1 MKSIKDPDP
10 GKRKGQAAIEY
21 LATYGW
27 AILMVSIVAIVIW
40 QMGVLDPPA
49 PPPDCRGFSQI
60 RPMDWVFK
68 TGGGTMDIVLVNE
81 ANTKLELGANSVK
94 ASLDNVG
101 PCTID
106 GPLSATN
113 VSAGGTVTVTLSG
126 CPAGVMNPGD
136 YYKARINITYT
147 NIASGM
153 GHTSV
158 GSCWGGAE

>member
-1 MKSIKDPDP
+1 MESINDPEP

-27 AILMVSIVAIVIW
+27 AILMVSIVAIVVW
-40 QMGVLDPPA
+40 QMGILNPPA

-60 RPMDWVFK
+60 RPMDWVFD
-68 TGGGTMDIVLVNE
+68 TGSGDLKIVLVNE

-94 ASLDNVG
+94 ASLDNAG

-106 GPLSATN
+106 GPSSATN
-113 VSAGGTVTVTLSG
+113 ISAGSTKMLTVSG
-126 CPAGVMNPGD
+126 CPTGGVNQGD
-136 YYKARINITYT
+136 YYKAQINITYT

-158 GSCWGGAE
+158 GSCWGNAE